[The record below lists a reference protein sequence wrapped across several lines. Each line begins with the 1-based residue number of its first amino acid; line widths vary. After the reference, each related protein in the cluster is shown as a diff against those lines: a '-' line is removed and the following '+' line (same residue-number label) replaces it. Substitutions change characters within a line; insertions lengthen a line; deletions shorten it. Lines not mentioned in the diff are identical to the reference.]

1 MKGSSLPRST
11 QPVAAFSM
19 VEVIVTI
26 TILSILAAAAAFGW
40 QKSWR
45 SQQILACATRL
56 TQDLQLARSMAIKRG
71 MPVEVRFYRNRD
83 PTLTTGDRQYKT
95 WQLVGYDSREKRLVK
110 LGELQRFEGTV
121 IISSFPSLSSVTLTE
136 VELDPTR
143 DPLPNRLRSR
153 FSTIEFRPDGSTS
166 LDPDPLLIW
175 TLTLVTDGH
184 AADEF
189 NLPPDIRTLVITA
202 ENGSVTMH

>member
-1 MKGSSLPRST
+1 MNDTFIARTRPFD
-11 QPVAAFSM
+11 AAFSL
-19 VEVIVTI
+19 VELIVTI
-26 TILSILAAAAAFGW
+26 TIVSILAAAAAFGW

-56 TQDLQLARSMAIKRG
+56 TQDLQLARSLAIKRG
-71 MPVEVRFYRNRD
+71 LPVEVRFYRNLD
-83 PTLTTGDRQYKT
+83 PTLTTQDRQYKT

-121 IISSFPSLSSVTLTE
+121 IISSFPSLSSVLLTE
-136 VELDPTR
+136 IELDPTR
-143 DPLPNRLRSR
+143 DPLPTGLRSR
-153 FSTIEFRPDGSTS
+153 FSTIEFRPNGSTS

-175 TLTLVTDGH
+175 TLTLVTDGY
-184 AADEF
+184 AAEEF
-189 NLPPDIRTLVITA
+189 NLPPDIRTLVISA